1 MFCPDCYTRIKIRD
15 VNPSPPKVVRS
26 SIIITTNLPFSEWPS
41 LFENTAMV
49 VAMIDRLT
57 FKSSQV
63 EHFKII
69 TWLTFKLTNIPY
81 YKVLKNETTLQKT
94 PN

>member
-1 MFCPDCYTRIKIRD
+1 MSQEIDGNIAGIAELFCPDYYTRIKIRD

-57 FKSSQV
+57 FKSSRGS
-63 EHFKII
+63 
-69 TWLTFKLTNIPY
+69 LSS
-81 YKVLKNETTLQKT
+81 
-94 PN
+94 

>member
-1 MFCPDCYTRIKIRD
+1 MDGTIAGIAELFCPDYYTRIKIRD

-41 LFENTAMV
+41 LFENTVMV

-57 FKSSQV
+57 FKSSRGSLSNHHVAHFQV
-63 EHFKII
+63 DEH
-69 TWLTFKLTNIPY
+69 
-81 YKVLKNETTLQKT
+81 TLL
-94 PN
+94 